1 MIFEAFV
8 AEDAR
13 HRVRRAQT
21 PGGDFQPPWI
31 SRQRSRQLGEPLS
44 QEIEEPGG
52 VEGFQNDEH

>member
-8 AEDAR
+8 AEGAP

-21 PGGDFQPPWI
+21 PGLEIGDFQPPRRI

-44 QEIEEPGG
+44 Q
-52 VEGFQNDEH
+52 